1 MRHRESPGLKPAFEA
16 SLAGGEALASVPTLA
31 CEGGGVGSVGVRMGE
46 GWWGGWVGGREE
58 GWGWDGGKEGGGMS
72 VWM

>member
-31 CEGGGVGSVGVRMGE
+31 CDAGGVGSVGVGGERMGE
-46 GWWGGWVGGREE
+46 GWLGG
-58 GWGWDGGKEGGGMS
+58 
-72 VWM
+72 